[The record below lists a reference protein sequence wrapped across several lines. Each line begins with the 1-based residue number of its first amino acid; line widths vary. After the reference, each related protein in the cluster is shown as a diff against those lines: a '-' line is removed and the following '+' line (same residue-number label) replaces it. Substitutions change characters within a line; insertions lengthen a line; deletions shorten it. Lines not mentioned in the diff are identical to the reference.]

1 MLICRRGR
9 EEGREESPEEE
20 LPTETMNFL
29 KGKNDEKQKEEKDAT
44 PAEGSIAVLEYAEV
58 F

>member
-1 MLICRRGR
+1 
-9 EEGREESPEEE
+9 
-20 LPTETMNFL
+20 MNFL